1 MIEHKTSVVG
11 KGFLDLYK
19 VGAIV
24 RFCGDDFD
32 DSVEI
37 KTGIILNIF
46 VISLSEREFPHANI
60 YVLGD
65 DKRELVLLGNLILL
79 YKVCD

>member
-1 MIEHKTSVVG
+1 M
-11 KGFLDLYK
+11 DLYK
-19 VGAIV
+19 VGDIV
-24 RFCGDDFD
+24 RFCGDDFG

-46 VISLSEREFPHANI
+46 VISLSEREFPHAHI